1 MNCLS
6 MFSPA
11 VAWFHAPMATSSIPF
26 LTRVMEQPPTFF
38 SVLHSTLHS
47 AARGIQT
54 TSCQSKAYRTPPVKS
69 EVKVL
74 VAQSCWTLCDPMGY
88 RLPGSSVHRIL
99 QARMLNMLPDNSRV
113 QKYLKPC
120 RRERAKS
127 GLQSL
132 WPTWALLS
140 GDFIK
145 GGPSSAWRQK
155 RATHTL
161 EFRTTHRENRAPTAG
176 AWGCPLAHVWGR
188 PEVPGSV
195 RVPRG
200 PLPPGNLWPKVCLED
215 SAWP

>member
-6 MFSPA
+6 LFSPA

-99 QARMLNMLPDNSRV
+99 QARVLEWVAIPFSRGSPDPGVKLGSPALQADSLPSEPPGEPMN
-113 QKYLKPC
+113 
-120 RRERAKS
+120 
-127 GLQSL
+127 
-132 WPTWALLS
+132 T
-140 GDFIK
+140 
-145 GGPSSAWRQK
+145 PSSS
-155 RATHTL
+155 L
-161 EFRTTHRENRAPTAG
+161 GF
-176 AWGCPLAHVWGR
+176 
-188 PEVPGSV
+188 
-195 RVPRG
+195 
-200 PLPPGNLWPKVCLED
+200 
-215 SAWP
+215 